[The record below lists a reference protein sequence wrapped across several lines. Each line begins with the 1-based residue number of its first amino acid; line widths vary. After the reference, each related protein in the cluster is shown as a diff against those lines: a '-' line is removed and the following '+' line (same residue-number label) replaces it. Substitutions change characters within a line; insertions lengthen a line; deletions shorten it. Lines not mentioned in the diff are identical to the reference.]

1 MTTKR
6 PEGTKFFVVMAVR
19 QSDGARL
26 MNVARNVFDDSE
38 LADLEK
44 SIRAEAAR
52 KAFEA
57 GREQVSTWN
66 VNGGDPVPKYYG
78 INDYLRAE
86 GLLEKEKA

>member
-44 SIRAEAAR
+44 SIRAEEAR

-57 GREQVSTWN
+57 GRSIYHKSEHCEHF
-66 VNGGDPVPKYYG
+66 G
-78 INDYLRAE
+78 IFQTDWDWQYVTFDDYL
-86 GLLEKEKA
+86 